1 MKQTSSVSS
10 KGQITLPVE
19 IRRRLGIKPRD
30 RVAFSLEGDSVR
42 VVPAGS
48 RLAAGYG
55 VVPALKEPL
64 SLEETAEVAREEHA
78 LDAASEGL

>member
-10 KGQITLPVE
+10 KGQITLPIE
-19 IRRRLGIKPRD
+19 IRKRLGIEPGDK
-30 RVAFSLEGDSVR
+30 VSFSLEEDSVR

-55 VVPALKEPL
+55 VVPALKQPRT
-64 SLEETAEVAREEHA
+64 LEETAAIARDEHA
-78 LDAASEGL
+78 HDAAAEGL